1 MDERKRTR
9 YLNISKQVV
18 QYLGGTENLTG
29 VAHCA
34 TRLRVVLKNNDR
46 ADLEAIDSV
55 DLVKGVFLAGDQVQ
69 IIFGSGLVNDVYEVF
84 AEHTGMKGQS
94 LSDLKTEANQNMNP
108 LQRVLKALSDVFI
121 DIMPGI
127 LAAALLTGLSG
138 VLGNLAFVESSPTL
152 FAVNRIVNISSGAI
166 FGFLPLVVAYS
177 ACKRFGGRPIMGL
190 VLGCIMLSGSLAD
203 ASAAAQGTAAFETIH
218 LLGIPVDLIGFQGGI
233 IIALMMGW
241 VVARLDR
248 FFEKHV
254 PELVRLLVSP
264 LLTTLCGAFLLFLAV
279 GPAGRALQSGITSAL
294 VWCTNNLGVFG
305 YALFSGVQQLI
316 VITGLHHIFGAIE
329 SQLLADTGR
338 NFINSLMSVAM
349 IAQGGA
355 VPGLMVNRYSDKK
368 SRELCGSSFVSILF
382 GITEPALFGVNI
394 RYKYPLV
401 CGCIGGAA
409 GGALVYL
416 FDLAALGFGTT
427 VVPGIA
433 ICDPANGGYLKYI
446 AAHLIALAA
455 GFALTVVYGK
465 TAGKEPAKAAAPA
478 QPSAPA
484 QAVPAPAA
492 PMGELRL
499 VSPAKG
505 AVKDISESVDETF
518 ASKVLGEGVALDV
531 TDGKITAPADATVTM
546 VYPTGHAIGLELAE
560 GVNVLIHC
568 GVDTVKLDG
577 KGFRTLVQE
586 GQRVRQGDPLLQMD
600 LKTVEQA
607 GYPTQTMMVFE
618 LDDDKTVELT
628 PDRETIAAI
637 RSR

>member
-9 YLNISKQVV
+9 YLNITKEVIGH
-18 QYLGGTENLTG
+18 LGGQENLTG

-34 TRLRVVLKNNDR
+34 TRLRVVLKDNEKAN
-46 ADLEAIDSV
+46 LEAIDNV

-84 AEHTGMKGQS
+84 ANYTGMKGQS
-94 LSDLKTEANQNMNP
+94 LSDLKTEANQKMNP
-108 LQRVLKALSDVFI
+108 LQRILKGLSDVFI

-138 VLGNLAFVESSPTL
+138 VLGNLSIVESNQTL
-152 FAVNRIVNISSGAI
+152 FGINRLINISSGAI

-190 VLGCIMLSGSLAD
+190 VLGCIMLSGSLTD

-241 VVARLDR
+241 VVAKLDN

-254 PELVRLLVSP
+254 PEVIRLLVSP
-264 LLTTLCGAFLLFLAV
+264 LLTTLCGAFLLFLVV
-279 GPAGRALQSGITSAL
+279 GPVGRGLQSGITSLL
-294 VWCTNNLGVFG
+294 VWCTNNLGILG

-329 SQLLADTGR
+329 SQLLAGTGR
-338 NFINSLMSVAM
+338 NFINPLMSVAM

-355 VPGLMVNRYSDKK
+355 VLGLMANRYSDRK

-401 CGCIGGAA
+401 CGCLGGVI
-409 GGALVYL
+409 GGALVYV
-416 FDLAALGFGTT
+416 FNLAALGFGTT

-433 ICDPANGGYLKYI
+433 ICDPAGGGYMKYV

-455 GFALTVVYGK
+455 GFIFTVLYGK
-465 TAGKEPAKAAAPA
+465 MIAKERVEPQTVPAVQAAAAPFA
-478 QPSAPA
+478 
-484 QAVPAPAA
+484 
-492 PMGELRL
+492 ELRI
-499 VSPAKG
+499 VSPVKG
-505 AVKDISESVDETF
+505 KVKDVSESVDQTF
-518 ASKVLGEGVALDV
+518 AAKVLGEGIAVDVEDGNIYAPVDGTIMQVAE
-531 TDGKITAPADATVTM
+531 
-546 VYPTGHAIGLELAE
+546 TGHAITMELAD
-560 GVNVLIHC
+560 GVMLLIHC
-568 GVDTVKLDG
+568 GVDTVKLGG
-577 KGFRTLVQE
+577 KGFQTFVKD
-586 GQRVRQGDPLLQMD
+586 GQRVRKGTPLLQMD
-600 LKTVEQA
+600 IPAIQKA

-618 LDDDKTVELT
+618 LDDDKEVEVT
-628 PDRETIAAI
+628 PDQEYIAVI
-637 RSR
+637 RSK